1 MQTNIYTLPEISFVG
16 GETQEF
22 VFNVTNRSGE
32 ALDVSG
38 MSVDFSI
45 GSYTNKTGTPLLS
58 YTPTIRGEDGGAA
71 AILVVNIPKADTAG
85 MSGKFIY
92 QITILDAQ
100 GRSEIPNQG
109 IMNITRNINQ
119 SFVGG

>member
-38 MSVDFSI
+38 MTADFSI

-58 YTPTIRGEDGGAA
+58 YTPTIRTGDDGIAA
-71 AILVVNIPKADTAG
+71 VLVVNIPKVDTAG
-85 MSGKFIY
+85 MFGKYIY
-92 QITILDAQ
+92 QITILDVQ

-119 SFVGG
+119 NFVSG